1 MRLSVLFL
9 TMAVLL
15 GAAPQ
20 ENKQTTR
27 QETKEEAKQEE
38 EKKEPF
44 DPFADPREEM
54 IRRAERAEKEKR
66 FNELKTAAAELKDL
80 ARQMSDEIEA
90 GGKDVISAK
99 VWSNLDRAEK
109 LLKTMRERAK

>member
-20 ENKQTTR
+20 ENKQATR
-27 QETKEEAKQEE
+27 EESKQED

-54 IRRAERAEKEKR
+54 IRRAERAEKERR
-66 FNELKTAAAELKDL
+66 FDELKNAAAELKDL
-80 ARQMSDEIEA
+80 ARQMSDDIEA

>member
-9 TMAVLL
+9 AMAVLL

-20 ENKQTTR
+20 ENKQATR
-27 QETKEEAKQEE
+27 EESKQED
-38 EKKEPF
+38 EKQEPF

-80 ARQMSDEIEA
+80 ARQMSDDIEA